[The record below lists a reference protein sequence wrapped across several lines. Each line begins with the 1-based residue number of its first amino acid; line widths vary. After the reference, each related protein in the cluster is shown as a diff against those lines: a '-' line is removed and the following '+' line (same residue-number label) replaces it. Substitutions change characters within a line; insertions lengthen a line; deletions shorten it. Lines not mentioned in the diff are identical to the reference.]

1 MKNEQ
6 VKQLFNLFLFKNK
19 THMQQMPND
28 MMRINKLKEKIKKW
42 NSIELQQ

>member
-6 VKQLFNLFLFKNK
+6 VKQLYNLFLFQNK
-19 THMQQMPND
+19 TQMQQMLSD
-28 MMRINKLKEKIKKW
+28 MMRINKFKEKLKKW